1 MSGGPGSRLAS
12 FGSGLI
18 RRVDA
23 LQRRRRFLGFPVA
36 VLRKYF
42 DDDGPRLAA
51 LTTYYG
57 FLSLFPLLLLA
68 TAAVTATL
76 QSHPEL
82 QQHLLDQ
89 LVRPG
94 LQAEVEQAFDRL
106 PPSGVPLVVGLIGL
120 LWAGNGGVL
129 AVYFALNRIW
139 GVPWRDRFGLTRQY
153 LRAFSVLILT
163 LVCALLAAASA
174 LVTDTVLR
182 LPAVERSASAVVT
195 VGAVF
200 AALTLAHRVLVCRPL
215 HLRDIWVG
223 NAVGA
228 LIVTALLRT
237 ATTVLPALVTRA
249 GPVYG
254 SFATVVGVFALLYL
268 ISQTLVLSVE
278 ASAVTES
285 RLSPRSLTGS
295 VPNSADRRALALLGR
310 QQERVPGQVV
320 TTTFVTAEETVH
332 R

>member
-1 MSGGPGSRLAS
+1 MSGGPGSRLSS
-12 FGSGLI
+12 FGSGLV

-23 LQRRRRFLGFPVA
+23 LQRRHRVLGLPVA
-36 VLRKYF
+36 VVRKYF
-42 DDDGPRLAA
+42 DDDGPRMAA

-82 QQHLLDQ
+82 QRRLLDQ
-89 LVRPG
+89 LVRPD
-94 LQAEVEQAFDRL
+94 LQPQVEQALDRL
-106 PPSGVPLVVGLIGL
+106 PPSGVPLAVGLIGL

-153 LRAFSVLILT
+153 ARAFSVLILT
-163 LVCALLAAASA
+163 LICALLAAASA
-174 LVTDTVLR
+174 LITDTVLR
-182 LPAVERSASAVVT
+182 LPTVERGASAIAT
-195 VGAVF
+195 VGAIF
-200 AALTLAHRVLVCRPL
+200 AALTLAHKVLVCRPL
-215 HLRDIWVG
+215 RLRDTWAGTV
-223 NAVGA
+223 VGA

-237 ATTVLPALVTRA
+237 ATTVLPALVARA

-268 ISQTLVLSVE
+268 ISQTLVLTVE
-278 ASAVTES
+278 ASAVLEG
-285 RLSPRSLTGS
+285 RLTPRSLTGS
-295 VPNSADRRALALLGR
+295 VPNAADRRALVLLGR

-320 TTTFVTAEETVH
+320 TTTFAAAEKK
-332 R
+332 